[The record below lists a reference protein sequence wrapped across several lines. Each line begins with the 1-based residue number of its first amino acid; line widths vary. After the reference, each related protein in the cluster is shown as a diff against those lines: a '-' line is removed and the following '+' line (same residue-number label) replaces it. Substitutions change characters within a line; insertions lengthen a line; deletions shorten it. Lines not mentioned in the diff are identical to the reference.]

1 MCYFGGLGDVKNLF
15 ADLSCACVV
24 PSGYWIQ
31 YTYALH
37 SPKGKKGKGRKET
50 MAKIIHVAQSS
61 VMVSV
66 VSVSSPRATELKGKS
81 TCSGVHIHPFGF
93 ASNAKASASATLKA
107 SSPRGVFCSNAQS
120 DG

>member
-37 SPKGKKGKGRKET
+37 SPKGKGRKET

-66 VSVSSPRATELKGKS
+66 VLVAKAARDRAEGEKY

-93 ASNAKASASATLKA
+93 ASNAKASASATPKA
-107 SSPRGVFCSNAQS
+107 SSPRGVLCSNAQS